1 MRPGRR
7 TPIRR
12 SSGAGARPSAPRR
25 RARAGTSHRGPRG
38 RAGRAARS
46 ERRRAAARRERRL
59 GPCGSFLGDARER
72 IASSRDERIGGRGCP
87 GEHGRAGRRRSG
99 RRDGRARRPCRDR
112 PRGRALGARLA
123 RLRASR
129 VAGLGAEFRRRARG
143 FPRTCLALARGRDER
158 LHRLCGHRRAA
169 ADRRHGN
176 GRDGDRRQS
185 RQRCGH
191 RPLRPLRRRTR
202 RPGLA
207 ALRRLRTARGW
218 SGADPAT
225 LMELF
230 SLPPDELERRHDELN
245 AALDEL
251 VERDEPE
258 MALGERGLIDFWM
271 RKGHLDEGR
280 RQLDRLL
287 AAGDPPAN
295 LRAAG
300 LYGAGVLAFRQGDEE
315 TARRLFE
322 ESEELARSSGD
333 DAALAAAL
341 GGLSRVALRA
351 GDPARTRELALEA
364 LELVEGEA
372 AEYNP
377 RHMLAAAARAEGD
390 YVRAEELYGETLAL
404 SLRLGLLAAAKAAF
418 DRTGAAIDPGSAEE
432 YEAMVAHLGHD
443 YEAAWAEGSQLS
455 LDEAVARARRARPV

>member
-1 MRPGRR
+1 
-7 TPIRR
+7 
-12 SSGAGARPSAPRR
+12 
-25 RARAGTSHRGPRG
+25 
-38 RAGRAARS
+38 
-46 ERRRAAARRERRL
+46 
-59 GPCGSFLGDARER
+59 
-72 IASSRDERIGGRGCP
+72 
-87 GEHGRAGRRRSG
+87 
-99 RRDGRARRPCRDR
+99 
-112 PRGRALGARLA
+112 
-123 RLRASR
+123 
-129 VAGLGAEFRRRARG
+129 
-143 FPRTCLALARGRDER
+143 
-158 LHRLCGHRRAA
+158 
-169 ADRRHGN
+169 
-176 GRDGDRRQS
+176 
-185 RQRCGH
+185 
-191 RPLRPLRRRTR
+191 
-202 RPGLA
+202 
-207 ALRRLRTARGW
+207 
-218 SGADPAT
+218 
-225 LMELF
+225 MELF

-372 AEYNP
+372 AEYSP
-377 RHMLAAAARAEGD
+377 RHMLAAAARAKGD

-404 SLRLGLLAAAKAAF
+404 SLRLGLRAAEAGELLNLGFVAARRGNAELARKRFRESLEIAAELEDEYLLPYCVIGAASSAFLRGDTDEGARLLAAAKAAF